1 MKKSQQQNQNNI
13 KSLDSKRELIE
24 KVKNESDQIKET
36 PKKSD
41 VEKQKELELKS
52 KTLNKPKELIEFD
65 ALSHFKENIAHT
77 DKNFLG
83 SITENSY
90 YCIACQHSECP
101 LYKKNMNQKDH
112 LLIKKIKY
120 LFYNNNFFDEIDT
133 TIKEALTYN
142 KLKDSIKS
150 CVTSSINSL
159 KDELDKLKEK
169 KFQEID
175 VFFEETDKYLSDLK
189 NKYIN
194 VRQSIEDY
202 YKVNKKFFNIEISK
216 SSNTDKSNVKE
227 NKNVTKSELT
237 NNNLG
242 RLSQITLEDIENG
255 QSNKDIENTV
265 FLLNFE
271 LMNLCDTK
279 NLEIIHII
287 KNLKNKIDSFNK
299 NIQKE
304 LITDLELVS
313 GFFDVGIKSEKIDDY
328 YWDVVLRA
336 KKYSE
341 IIQQFRET
349 ITDIYHQTGNL
360 EKIKDLIDIF
370 DSKLKKNNKIIY
382 EQKFFKD
389 DEPNNKAS
397 KGNILS
403 SNELSSR
410 KRNPSG
416 SHKRTNSRSRLL
428 TSRGKSVN
436 KLRKPYN
443 ETKGEMNKNEHGVL
457 TLSNDVGLLSLQK
470 NKNDITETRNAKE
483 AGISGMTSGNLEH
496 KKTSPNSAFQR
507 AFNFS
512 NCVADDIILDQRV
525 IERFFAYSISELYS
539 KNFIM
544 LDSDDDTN
552 YTVFNKDNIYLN
564 RNTEKINKLKNL
576 LDLNNK
582 NNNQNIKV
590 KTKRSNSMKKY
601 KNLNSNNNITNNRY
615 NYLNTNTGVEG
626 NYNNLILNNKNLGLN
641 NINNNFNNNLNT
653 SIGKNDQIDTNQY
666 NIKSVSYL
674 SHYSNR
680 YNSLKERA
688 KPLIGTNQIQ
698 LFSPINQRMIRKITT
713 LNKDEHG
720 YNLFPEGC
728 RHILIEDNLYIIG
741 GTNHVRLPI
750 SIVLVY
756 NILTGVLKR
765 LPDLNTSHSYHSV
778 EYLEN
783 FDSILCIGGENSSSC
798 EIMNLENNKWFK
810 LPNLN
815 IPRANCNIYF
825 NSITSEL
832 FVLFGICGIMSERIN
847 NYCDSIE
854 VLVINDLS
862 QGWLKV
868 DYYKTPG
875 LNLKVNYCM
884 TLPFTRNQLVIYG
897 GSNMRTFR
905 QSIFALFHMLKSEC
919 IKVDTQTMELIKLEE
934 KKSRLVDLA
943 LTKLG

>member
-112 LLIKKIKY
+112 LLMKKIKY

-216 SSNTDKSNVKE
+216 GSNTDKSNVKE

-496 KKTSPNSAFQR
+496 KKTSPNSAFHR

>member
-90 YCIACQHSECP
+90 YCIACKHSECP

-112 LLIKKIKY
+112 LLMKKIKY

-216 SSNTDKSNVKE
+216 GSNTDKSNVKE

-641 NINNNFNNNLNT
+641 NINNNFNSNLNT

>member
-41 VEKQKELELKS
+41 LEKQKELELKS

-175 VFFEETDKYLSDLK
+175 VFFEETDKYLSELK

-216 SSNTDKSNVKE
+216 GSNADKSNVKE

-237 NNNLG
+237 NNNLA

-287 KNLKNKIDSFNK
+287 KNLKNKIDSFNI

-443 ETKGEMNKNEHGVL
+443 ETKGEMMKNEHGVL

-496 KKTSPNSAFQR
+496 KKTSPNSAFHR

-641 NINNNFNNNLNT
+641 NINNNFNSNLNT

>member
-41 VEKQKELELKS
+41 LEKQKELELKS

-112 LLIKKIKY
+112 LLMKKIKY

-216 SSNTDKSNVKE
+216 GSNTDKSNVKE

-287 KNLKNKIDSFNK
+287 KNLKNKIDSFNI

-304 LITDLELVS
+304 LVTDLELVS

-416 SHKRTNSRSRLL
+416 THKRTNSRSRLL
-428 TSRGKSVN
+428 TSRGKSAN

-496 KKTSPNSAFQR
+496 KKTSPNSAFHR

-641 NINNNFNNNLNT
+641 NINNNFNSNLNT

>member
-90 YCIACQHSECP
+90 YCIACKHSECP

-112 LLIKKIKY
+112 LLMKKIKY

-216 SSNTDKSNVKE
+216 GSNTDKSNVKE

-496 KKTSPNSAFQR
+496 KKTSPNSAFHR

-626 NYNNLILNNKNLGLN
+626 NYNNLILNNKNLGRN

>member
-175 VFFEETDKYLSDLK
+175 VFFEETDKYLSELK

-216 SSNTDKSNVKE
+216 GSNTDKSNVKE

-237 NNNLG
+237 NNNLA

-483 AGISGMTSGNLEH
+483 TGISGMTSGNLEH
-496 KKTSPNSAFQR
+496 KKTSPNSAFHR

>member
-90 YCIACQHSECP
+90 YCIACKHSECP

-112 LLIKKIKY
+112 LLMKKIKY

-216 SSNTDKSNVKE
+216 GSNTDKSNVKE

-443 ETKGEMNKNEHGVL
+443 ETKGEMMKNEHGVL

-641 NINNNFNNNLNT
+641 NINNNFNSNLNT

>member
-41 VEKQKELELKS
+41 LEKQKELELKS

-112 LLIKKIKY
+112 LLMKKIKY

-216 SSNTDKSNVKE
+216 GSNTDKSNVKE

-287 KNLKNKIDSFNK
+287 KNLKNKIDSFNI

-304 LITDLELVS
+304 LVTDLELVS

-416 SHKRTNSRSRLL
+416 THKRTNSRSRLL
-428 TSRGKSVN
+428 TSRGKSAN

-443 ETKGEMNKNEHGVL
+443 ETKGEMMKNEHGVL

-615 NYLNTNTGVEG
+615 NYLNTNTGAEG

-641 NINNNFNNNLNT
+641 NINNNFNSNLNT

>member
-90 YCIACQHSECP
+90 YCIACKHSECP

-112 LLIKKIKY
+112 LLMKKIKY

-216 SSNTDKSNVKE
+216 GSNTDKSNVKE

-443 ETKGEMNKNEHGVL
+443 ETKGEMMKNEHGVL

-496 KKTSPNSAFQR
+496 KKTSPNSAFHR

-626 NYNNLILNNKNLGLN
+626 NYNNLMLNNKNLGLN
-641 NINNNFNNNLNT
+641 NINNNFNSNLNT

>member
-112 LLIKKIKY
+112 LLMKKIKY

-216 SSNTDKSNVKE
+216 GSNTDKSNVKE

>member
-175 VFFEETDKYLSDLK
+175 VFFEETDKYLSELK

-216 SSNTDKSNVKE
+216 GSNTDKSNVKE

-237 NNNLG
+237 NNNLA

>member
-90 YCIACQHSECP
+90 YCIACKHSECP

-112 LLIKKIKY
+112 LLMKKIKY

-216 SSNTDKSNVKE
+216 GSNTDKSNVKE

-496 KKTSPNSAFQR
+496 KKTSPNSAFHR

>member
-216 SSNTDKSNVKE
+216 GSNTDKSNVKE

-496 KKTSPNSAFQR
+496 KKTSPNSAFHR